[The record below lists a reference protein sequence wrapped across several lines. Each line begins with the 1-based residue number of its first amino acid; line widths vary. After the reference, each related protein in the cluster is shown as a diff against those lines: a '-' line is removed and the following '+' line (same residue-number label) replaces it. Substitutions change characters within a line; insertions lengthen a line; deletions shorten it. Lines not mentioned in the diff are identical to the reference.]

1 MENADLGPGMK
12 WRNGLS
18 FRRGLGQMDA
28 SILEV
33 LKQDVAKW
41 EEAANAVQ
49 HWLPKVHEGDR
60 QQLIDRGRQYKTN
73 AAVMRAVIEQLHPD
87 TN

>member
-1 MENADLGPGMK
+1 M
-12 WRNGLS
+12 GLS

-49 HWLPKVHEGDR
+49 YWLPKVPEGDG

>member
-1 MENADLGPGMK
+1 M
-12 WRNGLS
+12 GLS

-49 HWLPKVHEGDR
+49 HWLPKVPEGDR
-60 QQLIDRGRQYKTN
+60 QQLIDRGRQYNTEP
-73 AAVMRAVIEQLHPD
+73 AR
-87 TN
+87 